1 MYAHAFH
8 GRNTTNTYSVSVQTT
23 KCYFS
28 VQGEREGYCQMHN
41 VDCGMKCNVLGG
53 LCVGWPMCWAMC
65 WVAYVLGYV
74 LNYVS
79 NREVSRVG
87 CCALEHVE
95 RGLSNA

>member
-1 MYAHAFH
+1 MLILSA
-8 GRNTTNTYSVSVQTT
+8 R
-23 KCYFS
+23 
-28 VQGEREGYCQMHN
+28 REGGVLPNAQ
-41 VDCGMKCNVLGG
+41 CGLWHEVQ
-53 LCVGWPMCWAMC
+53 CVGWPMCWAMC
-65 WVAYVLGYV
+65 WVAYVLGYVLGYV